1 MDSAKIFALGLAA
14 GLAIHVFVR
23 NNGKAQSAK
32 KQVQESIATATK
44 SSKKNKNK
52 KKTKD
57 AASAPAPAPEKKPEL
72 VKQPEPG
79 PAPAPA
85 PVAVATVAVATKEEP
100 AAPPTASKKNKK
112 KNKTVKK
119 EDGESYA
126 AVSAEE
132 AEKGINDTAIR
143 AKSDAIQTTFTAS
156 LGDMRDDQVVP
167 LPAGYDSFARIPAP
181 EVEASKPKLSQKE
194 RDEGWSS
201 VRSGPSS
208 SANGAK
214 LNGASS
220 NKPNGASNGIKASI
234 ASNNPFAALPDDAP
248 TSSFKRL
255 PSSNNSTIK
264 SNAAANGWTVAS
276 ASSKPKN
283 NSNTNVVGA
292 GGVET
297 KRQRSNANKNQAK
310 KAAKEEAER
319 LQAERLA
326 NHRRQQALEAMKQK
340 EAARRPQPSSANV
353 ASAKAP
359 TAQAS
364 VDLNGRLVW
373 D

>member
-32 KQVQESIATATK
+32 KEVQGSIATATK

-57 AASAPAPAPEKKPEL
+57 AASAPAPAPGKKPEL
-72 VKQPEPG
+72 VKEPEPG
-79 PAPAPA
+79 PALALALA
-85 PVAVATVAVATKEEP
+85 PVALAVATKEEP
-100 AAPPTASKKNKK
+100 AAPATASKKNKK

-126 AVSAEE
+126 ALVAEE

-143 AKSDAIQTTFTAS
+143 AKSDATQTTFTAS
-156 LGDMRDDQVVP
+156 LGDMRDDQVNP
-167 LPAGYDSFARIPAP
+167 FPAGYDSFARIPAP

-208 SANGAK
+208 SANNAK

-248 TSSFKRL
+248 TSFKRL
-255 PSSNNSTIK
+255 PSSNNSTTK
-264 SNAAANGWTVAS
+264 SNAPANGWTVAS

>member
-32 KQVQESIATATK
+32 KEVQESIATATK

-52 KKTKD
+52 KKSKD

-72 VKQPEPG
+72 VKEPEPG
-79 PAPAPA
+79 PALALALAPA
-85 PVAVATVAVATKEEP
+85 PVAVATKEEP
-100 AAPPTASKKNKK
+100 AAPATASKKNKK
-112 KNKTVKK
+112 TNKTVKK

-126 AVSAEE
+126 ALVAEE

-156 LGDMRDDQVVP
+156 LADMRDDQVNP

-181 EVEASKPKLSQKE
+181 EVEASKSKLSQKE

-208 SANGAK
+208 SANNAK

-220 NKPNGASNGIKASI
+220 NKPNGTSNGIKASI
-234 ASNNPFAALPDDAP
+234 ASNNPFAALPDNAP
-248 TSSFKRL
+248 TSSIKRL
-255 PSSNNSTIK
+255 PSSNNSTTTK
-264 SNAAANGWTVAS
+264 SNAPANGWTVAS

>member
-32 KQVQESIATATK
+32 KEVQESIATATK

-52 KKTKD
+52 KIKD
-57 AASAPAPAPEKKPEL
+57 AASAPASAPEKKPEL
-72 VKQPEPG
+72 VKEPEPG
-79 PAPAPA
+79 PTPAPA
-85 PVAVATVAVATKEEP
+85 I
-100 AAPPTASKKNKK
+100 ASKKNKK

-126 AVSAEE
+126 AVVVEE

-156 LGDMRDDQVVP
+156 LGDMRDDQVDP

-255 PSSNNSTIK
+255 PSSNNSITK
-264 SNAAANGWTVAS
+264 SNPAANGWAVAS
-276 ASSKPKN
+276 ASSKSKN

-292 GGVET
+292 GVET
-297 KRQRSNANKNQAK
+297 KKQRSNANKNQAK

-326 NHRRQQALEAMKQK
+326 NHRRQQALEAVKQK

-359 TAQAS
+359 TA
-364 VDLNGRLVW
+364 
-373 D
+373 

>member
-32 KQVQESIATATK
+32 KEVQESIATATK

-52 KKTKD
+52 KKIKD
-57 AASAPAPAPEKKPEL
+57 TTSAPAPAPEKKPEL

-79 PAPAPA
+79 PAPALA
-85 PVAVATVAVATKEEP
+85 PVAVATKEEP
-100 AAPPTASKKNKK
+100 AAPATASKKNKK

-126 AVSAEE
+126 AVAAEE
-132 AEKGINDTAIR
+132 TEKGINDTAIR

-156 LGDMRDDQVVP
+156 LGDMRDDQVDP

-194 RDEGWSS
+194 RDEGWSN

-255 PSSNNSTIK
+255 PSSNNSTTK

-310 KAAKEEAER
+310 KAAKEGAER

>member
-23 NNGKAQSAK
+23 KNGKAESAK
-32 KQVQESIATATK
+32 MEVQESIATAIK

-52 KKTKD
+52 KKIKD
-57 AASAPAPAPEKKPEL
+57 TASAPAPAPEKKPEL

-85 PVAVATVAVATKEEP
+85 PVAVATKEEP

-132 AEKGINDTAIR
+132 TEKGINDTAIR

-208 SANGAK
+208 SANSAK

-220 NKPNGASNGIKASI
+220 TKPNGASNGIKASI

-326 NHRRQQALEAMKQK
+326 NHRRQQALEAMKQE

-364 VDLNGRLVW
+364 VDWNGRLVW

>member
-32 KQVQESIATATK
+32 KEVQESIATATK
-44 SSKKNKNK
+44 SSQKNKNK

-72 VKQPEPG
+72 VKEPEPG
-79 PAPAPA
+79 PALALALAPA
-85 PVAVATVAVATKEEP
+85 PVAVATKEEP
-100 AAPPTASKKNKK
+100 AAPATASKKNKK

-126 AVSAEE
+126 ALVAEE

-156 LGDMRDDQVVP
+156 LGDMRDDQVNP

-181 EVEASKPKLSQKE
+181 EVEASKSKLSQKE

-208 SANGAK
+208 SANNAK

-255 PSSNNSTIK
+255 SSSNNSTTK
-264 SNAAANGWTVAS
+264 SNAPANGWTVAS